1 MKYATSKKYLIN
13 IILNSFWHKKITVIG
28 KYIYQSLNKRFKL
41 DIEIIYFMKEMYVED
56 LYEKKEVK
64 EVSPKLLVSYC

>member
-1 MKYATSKKYLIN
+1 MKYVTSKKFVDEYIG
-13 IILNSFWHKKITVIG
+13 LNSFWHKKITVIG

-56 LYEKKEVK
+56 LYEKK
-64 EVSPKLLVSYC
+64 KLEKLVLKIR